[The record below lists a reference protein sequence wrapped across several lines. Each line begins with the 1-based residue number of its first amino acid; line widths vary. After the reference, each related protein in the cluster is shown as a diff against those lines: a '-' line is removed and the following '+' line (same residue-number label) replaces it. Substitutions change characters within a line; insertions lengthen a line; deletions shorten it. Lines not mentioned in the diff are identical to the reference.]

1 MDVSVTST
9 SVTSITVTGIPT
21 PITEQIAS
29 ATERLTPAERRVAE
43 VVAADLESA
52 AFATV
57 AAVAKRAKT
66 SGPTVVRMA
75 TKLGYSGFSELQ
87 AAVQA
92 EIKRQLRPAAERIR
106 ERQKGDVVGQTLS
119 ADEQNVRSTL
129 EAVDRRGFKRAVGLL
144 ADRTRN
150 VLVLSGE
157 STRPAAAVLA
167 TGLDELRDGVVL
179 IRGSEV
185 AAARQL
191 ARSTMGHVLVAIEL
205 RRYEKWVLRMLDLA
219 VGNEMEVIAITDS
232 VLSPLAVAA
241 GTTFVASADG
251 PGPFDSLTGV
261 VALANALVTGV
272 AAKLRTSATLR
283 VDSFER
289 AWAEGD
295 LLADPEGR
303 R

>member
-1 MDVSVTST
+1 M
-9 SVTSITVTGIPT
+9 
-21 PITEQIAS
+21 
-29 ATERLTPAERRVAE
+29 
-43 VVAADLESA
+43 
-52 AFATV
+52 
-57 AAVAKRAKT
+57 
-66 SGPTVVRMA
+66 
-75 TKLGYSGFSELQ
+75 
-87 AAVQA
+87 
-92 EIKRQLRPAAERIR
+92 
-106 ERQKGDVVGQTLS
+106 
-119 ADEQNVRSTL
+119 
-129 EAVDRRGFKRAVGLL
+129 
-144 ADRTRN
+144 
-150 VLVLSGE
+150 LVLSGE

>member
-1 MDVSVTST
+1 M
-9 SVTSITVTGIPT
+9 
-21 PITEQIAS
+21 
-29 ATERLTPAERRVAE
+29 
-43 VVAADLESA
+43 VAADLESA